1 MLLLLGSPY
10 FLYRFI
16 VRRRWPHHYREKM
29 AKHPVQR
36 GGCDVL
42 VHCVSVGEANAAVP
56 IVEELRARGRNV
68 IVSVTTE
75 TGMEIAR
82 TRFGPDSVI
91 YYPYDFSCAVR
102 RFLNAVKPKAVV
114 LVELEVWPNFV
125 RNCKKRGIPIAVI
138 NGRMTAKSLFGYK
151 LLKPLLRPLWQ
162 TISWFGVQ
170 DEIQKERFICAGAPV
185 PNIKVIGSL
194 KFDKTPPKGWQDAK
208 TELGFSDGSLVVVAG
223 STHRGEERIVLDAWK
238 KVKEEIPALKL
249 LLCPRHLERLG
260 EVETLLN
267 ESNCKW
273 SRKTDECEADIVRYN
288 GRVVAFI
295 WCSGCSDCGWNSY

>member
-1 MLLLLGSPY
+1 M
-10 FLYRFI
+10 
-16 VRRRWPHHYREKM
+16 
-29 AKHPVQR
+29 
-36 GGCDVL
+36 
-42 VHCVSVGEANAAVP
+42 
-56 IVEELRARGRNV
+56 
-68 IVSVTTE
+68 
-75 TGMEIAR
+75 
-82 TRFGPDSVI
+82 
-91 YYPYDFSCAVR
+91 R

-114 LVELEVWPNFV
+114 LVELEMWPNFV

-185 PNIKVIGSL
+185 SNIKVIGSV
-194 KFDKTPPKGWQDAK
+194 KFDKTPPEGWEDAK

-273 SRKTDECEADIVRYN
+273 SRKTDECEADIVLLDAPELPCPKDEMLYRFMAFFLLKISKVKTVFVDGKKVLED
-288 GRVVAFI
+288 GRLVSTSQDEILMETSRVYRELFE
-295 WCSGCSDCGWNSY
+295 DLMK